1 VSNGAFGKGKGK
13 CVIPPHFN
21 ARERREHRRTDK
33 VRMLFTLFHKYN
45 ALTQKRKRL
54 WQRITDLGQG

>member
-1 VSNGAFGKGKGK
+1 MSKGSFGSGKRL
-13 CVIPPHFN
+13 VRLAPHFT

-54 WQRITDLGQG
+54 WQRITDLGQS